1 MVLSDPIAPL
11 PEYHWNAIVDKNE
24 WLEFEQEPIRPICK
38 SSFWRIPTVL
48 KLTWGLAKRRREEE
62 EEEEEEEE
70 DDEDEDDED
79 EKMTKN
85 ETTMTTTTDLGIW
98 ETPPAAAATR
108 ERAAVA
114 CAAIKK
120 IIKTMIK
127 PMLKLK
133 LKRNPKDVQSSEKS

>member
-24 WLEFEQEPIRPICK
+24 WLEFEQEPIRPI
-38 SSFWRIPTVL
+38 S
-48 KLTWGLAKRRREEE
+48 KRRREEE
-62 EEEEEEEE
+62 EEEEEEEEDDEDE

-98 ETPPAAAATR
+98 ETPPAAAATQVR
-108 ERAAVA
+108 
-114 CAAIKK
+114 
-120 IIKTMIK
+120 T
-127 PMLKLK
+127 
-133 LKRNPKDVQSSEKS
+133 

>member
-48 KLTWGLAKRRREEE
+48 KLTWGLVKRRREEE
-62 EEEEEEEE
+62 EEEDEGDEGDEE
-70 DDEDEDDED
+70 DEED
-79 EKMTKN
+79 EKMMKN
-85 ETTMTTTTDLGIW
+85 ETTTTMMDLGIW